1 VIATNAA
8 SPMIDLTNSSSVGQV
23 QVIEEELAA
32 IIVEDDDDEAPGST
46 EEAAGALPF
55 IYDTFSLSDTASR
68 SDLTI
73 KKTAEAPSETSNAQK
88 ESMESSTAEDRG
100 EDMPILVEE
109 EPPRP
114 SPARRTS
121 TSPDVN
127 QTTKNWNVAA
137 TSEQNSNV
145 GFTTSKH
152 TAKTES
158 EGESD
163 KKSSNDL
170 SSQNQFTQKV
180 QEITSWI
187 ESSPEL
193 NNLLNTRPG
202 EPVSG
207 KPTSEPP
214 SQSNAPG
221 VSVIKSTLKSA
232 KATLKSAKANQ
243 PVRKRSAIEEEITSY
258 IPAKKARIIAVL
270 QQTSTVDVSDVSDD
284 TIHSKQANSNATRKK
299 KSPKFTKPFSFSKF
313 NYKKQISSTDRAY
326 SPANRINKLPSKQS
340 FLTKKSSCYSDIWQV
355 TSDNVTSNKK
365 SSLSEINFSTPSDLR
380 IRELNEDSLVQAE
393 SQDSGK
399 TVESSPGDKDGNPVI
414 NPKDYNTVVYD
425 IDFNPKQER
434 LESVEPPL
442 PLSLFCDSNDC
453 DNAGDSDNTT
463 NDAHIGDNS
472 EMNAADAFKS
482 VEPPQPSAVIDSGN
496 NDCDNDGDYDRTTG
510 DAHISDNIEMSAV
523 VKDQEIDLADCYVC
537 VVCQPFRLIRSTD
550 LLIEHCSTFPD
561 HETIHPL
568 CYYNQVRVVVQDLVY
583 HREYRE
589 KIKRLKEDS

>member
-1 VIATNAA
+1 MNYIF
-8 SPMIDLTNSSSVGQV
+8 LT
-23 QVIEEELAA
+23 
-32 IIVEDDDDEAPGST
+32 
-46 EEAAGALPF
+46 
-55 IYDTFSLSDTASR
+55 
-68 SDLTI
+68 
-73 KKTAEAPSETSNAQK
+73 
-88 ESMESSTAEDRG
+88 
-100 EDMPILVEE
+100 
-109 EPPRP
+109 
-114 SPARRTS
+114 
-121 TSPDVN
+121 
-127 QTTKNWNVAA
+127 
-137 TSEQNSNV
+137 
-145 GFTTSKH
+145 
-152 TAKTES
+152 
-158 EGESD
+158 
-163 KKSSNDL
+163 
-170 SSQNQFTQKV
+170 
-180 QEITSWI
+180 
-187 ESSPEL
+187 
-193 NNLLNTRPG
+193 G

-270 QQTSTVDVSDVSDD
+270 QQTSTVDVSQSLDNSTITSATDSSLLSNINHVSDD

-340 FLTKKSSCYSDIWQV
+340 FLTKKSSCYPDIWQV

-496 NDCDNDGDYDRTTG
+496 NDCDNDGDYDRTTC
-510 DAHISDNIEMSAV
+510 DAHISDDNEMSAV

-537 VVCQPFRLIRSTD
+537 VVCQPFRLIR
-550 LLIEHCSTFPD
+550 
-561 HETIHPL
+561 
-568 CYYNQVRVVVQDLVY
+568 
-583 HREYRE
+583 
-589 KIKRLKEDS
+589 